1 MCGVFVMRQALNTL
15 SHHGFAYSISLLQ
28 HVSFLFSLQAGI
40 ASAILSALAF
50 RPVYR
55 LQEATRHK
63 NQAKVFL
70 PLSPF
75 TIFTEYRR
83 RLGLKNQAK
92 VFLPLSPFAIFT
104 EYRRRLGIKNQASL
118 FFLLSP
124 FTIFVIRKQKSRLWQ
139 LASK

>member
-1 MCGVFVMRQALNTL
+1 MGTGGSNPPLSAGYRGFESPSFRKTPRITPMCGVFVMRRALDTL
-15 SHHGFAYSISLLQ
+15 SHHGFAYGISLLQ

-55 LQEATRHK
+55 LQEATRNK

-83 RLGLKNQAK
+83 RLGLK
-92 VFLPLSPFAIFT
+92 I
-104 EYRRRLGIKNQASL
+104 
-118 FFLLSP
+118 
-124 FTIFVIRKQKSRLWQ
+124 KQKCFFRSRLSLYLQ
-139 LASK
+139 NIGGDPA